1 MRALKMAS
9 VVLLLAA
16 CDEGTVPSPPD
27 WGGTPPAEPGSG
39 PVVPAEVSW
48 NGIAPP
54 VRPTPPLPPLV
65 GVADV
70 TYVPE
75 GARGL
80 SEVTSV
86 EVRLR
91 VSGIVH
97 SASVDAE
104 FLAPGPAAYERRTV
118 RVTAIPTEQR
128 ELVFSLPVA
137 ATNIPTHG
145 LSGSWEVRF
154 FVDGAPLTTTA
165 FTLER

>member
-1 MRALKMAS
+1 MTS

-16 CDEGTVPSPPD
+16 CDEGSIPVEYRPP
-27 WGGTPPAEPGSG
+27 ES
-39 PVVPAEVSW
+39 PVVPVELSW
-48 NGIAPP
+48 NGISPP

-86 EVRLR
+86 DVRLR
-91 VSGIVH
+91 VSGIVN

-104 FLAPGPAAYERRTV
+104 FLAPGPAAYERRTRKV
-118 RVTAIPTEQR
+118 EALPTEER

-137 ATNIPTHG
+137 STNIPIHG

-154 FVDGAPLTTTA
+154 FVDGSPLTTAA

>member
-1 MRALKMAS
+1 MKALALAA
-9 VVLLLAA
+9 VVLGLAA
-16 CDEGTVPSPPD
+16 CDQGAPSVTT
-27 WGGTPPAEPGSG
+27 GGTPEEG

-48 NGIAPP
+48 NGITPP

-65 GVADV
+65 GKADV

-80 SEVTSV
+80 SDVTSV

-91 VSGIVH
+91 VSGIVG

-104 FLAPGPAAYERRTV
+104 LLAPGPAAHEKHTQKV
-118 RVTAIPTEQR
+118 EAVPTEER

-137 ATNIPTHG
+137 GTNIPIHG
-145 LSGSWEVRF
+145 LSGTWEARF
-154 FVDGAPLTTTA
+154 FVDGAPLTAVT

>member
-1 MRALKMAS
+1 MKALVMAS
-9 VVLLLAA
+9 VVLWLAA
-16 CDEGTVPSPPD
+16 CDEGNPPEPP
-27 WGGTPPAEPGSG
+27 GGGEEPPADSG
-39 PVVPAEVSW
+39 PVVPTEVSW
-48 NGIAPP
+48 NGISPR

-65 GVADV
+65 GSADI

-91 VSGIVH
+91 VSGIVG

-104 FLAPGPAAYERRTV
+104 FLAPGPAAYEKRTRTV
-118 RVTAIPTEQR
+118 VAVPTQER

-137 ATNIPTHG
+137 ATNIPIHG
-145 LSGSWEVRF
+145 LSGTWEARF
-154 FVDGAPLTTTA
+154 FVDGAPLTATT

>member
-1 MRALKMAS
+1 MRALVMAS
-9 VVLLLAA
+9 VALLLAA
-16 CDEGTVPSPPD
+16 CDEGVTPLPPD
-27 WGGTPPAEPGSG
+27 W
-39 PVVPAEVSW
+39 SW
-48 NGIAPP
+48 NGISPP
-54 VRPTPPLPPLV
+54 VRPTPLPPRV
-65 GVADV
+65 GRADV

-91 VSGIVH
+91 VSGIAG

-104 FLAPGPAAYERRTV
+104 FLAPGPAAYEKRTRTV
-118 RVTAIPTEQR
+118 EALPTEER

-137 ATNIPTHG
+137 GTNLPLHG
-145 LSGSWEVRF
+145 LSGTWEVRF
-154 FVDGAPLTTTA
+154 FVDGVPLTTTS

>member
-1 MRALKMAS
+1 MRVLLMTS
-9 VVLLLAA
+9 VLLLAA
-16 CDEGTVPSPPD
+16 CDEGTVPDP
-27 WGGTPPAEPGSG
+27 GGTPLPPVESG
-39 PVVPAEVSW
+39 PVVLAEVSW
-48 NGIAPP
+48 NGISPP

-65 GVADV
+65 GRADV

-91 VSGIVH
+91 VSGIVNT
-97 SASVDAE
+97 ASVDAE
-104 FLAPGPAAYERRTV
+104 FLAPGPAAYERRTRTV
-118 RVTAIPTEQR
+118 EALPTEER

-137 ATNIPTHG
+137 GTNIPTHG
-145 LSGSWEVRF
+145 LNGTWEVRF
-154 FVDGAPLTTTA
+154 FVEGAPLTTTS

>member
-1 MRALKMAS
+1 MRALTMAS
-9 VVLLLAA
+9 LALLLAA
-16 CDEGTVPSPPD
+16 CSEAVTPNPPGGEGEPSGPLVPS
-27 WGGTPPAEPGSG
+27 
-39 PVVPAEVSW
+39 EVSW
-48 NGIAPP
+48 NGISPP

-91 VSGIVH
+91 VSGIVG
-97 SASVDAE
+97 AVSVDAE
-104 FLAPGPAAYERRTV
+104 FLAPGPSAYDKRTRAV
-118 RVTAIPTEQR
+118 EAVPTEQR

-137 ATNIPTHG
+137 GTNIPTHG
-145 LSGSWEVRF
+145 LSGAWEVRF
-154 FVDGAPLTTTA
+154 FVDGAPLTTA
-165 FTLER
+165 GFTLER

>member
-1 MRALKMAS
+1 MKALALAAM
-9 VVLLLAA
+9 VLGLAA
-16 CDEGTVPSPPD
+16 CDGGAPVVTV
-27 WGGTPPAEPGSG
+27 GGTPEEGG

-48 NGIAPP
+48 NGITPP

-65 GVADV
+65 GKAEV
-70 TYVPE
+70 TYEPE

-80 SEVTSV
+80 SDVTSV

-91 VSGIVH
+91 VSGIVG

-104 FLAPGPAAYERRTV
+104 LLTPGPAAYEKHTRKV
-118 RVTAIPTEQR
+118 EAVPTEER

-137 ATNIPTHG
+137 GTNIPIHG
-145 LSGSWEVRF
+145 LSGAWEARF
-154 FVDGAPLTTTA
+154 FVDGAPLTAVT

>member
-1 MRALKMAS
+1 MRALVMAS
-9 VVLLLAA
+9 VVLWLSA
-16 CDEGTVPSPPD
+16 CDEGRPPEPP
-27 WGGTPPAEPGSG
+27 GGEPPAG

-48 NGIAPP
+48 NGLSPR

-65 GVADV
+65 GSADV

-91 VSGIVH
+91 VSGIVG

-104 FLAPGPAAYERRTV
+104 LLAPGPAAYERHTRKV
-118 RVTAIPTEQR
+118 EAAPTEQR
-128 ELVFSLPVA
+128 EFVFSLPVA
-137 ATNIPTHG
+137 GTNIPLHG
-145 LSGSWEVRF
+145 LSGSWEARF
-154 FVDGAPLTTTA
+154 FVDGVPLTTTP

>member
-1 MRALKMAS
+1 MRALAMAS

-16 CDEGTVPSPPD
+16 CDEGV
-27 WGGTPPAEPGSG
+27 TPPPGGEPVG
-39 PVVPAEVSW
+39 VSW
-48 NGIAPP
+48 NGISPRA
-54 VRPTPPLPPLV
+54 RPTAPLPPLV
-65 GVADV
+65 GLAGV

-80 SEVTSV
+80 SEVMSV

-91 VSGIVH
+91 VSGIVG

-104 FLAPGPAAYERRTV
+104 FLAPGPSAYERRTA
-118 RVTAIPTEQR
+118 RVTAVPTEER

-137 ATNIPTHG
+137 GTNIPTHG
-145 LSGSWEVRF
+145 LSGTWEVRF
-154 FVDGAPLTTTA
+154 FADGAPLTTTT

>member
-1 MRALKMAS
+1 MKALVMAS
-9 VVLLLAA
+9 VVLWLSA
-16 CDEGTVPSPPD
+16 CDEARPPESP
-27 WGGTPPAEPGSG
+27 GGEGEPPAESG

-48 NGIAPP
+48 NGLSPQ

-65 GVADV
+65 GSADV

-91 VSGIVH
+91 VSGIVG
-97 SASVDAE
+97 SALVDAE
-104 FLAPGPAAYERRTV
+104 LLAPGPAAYEKHTRKV
-118 RVTAIPTEQR
+118 EAVPTEQR

-137 ATNIPTHG
+137 GTNIPFHG
-145 LSGSWEVRF
+145 LSGSWEARF
-154 FVDGAPLTTTA
+154 FVDGVPLTTAT
-165 FTLER
+165 FTLDR